1 MSENKFI
8 TYQKFIDLAE
18 VKEFSDLLKEHNI
31 EFLVEDESAGLDAT
45 FGNSAFNKEY
55 RIKLKKEDFEK
66 VNNLKLQIPENEI
79 EAIGRDYYLFQFTDL
94 ELIEL
99 ITQNDKWS
107 TFDFLLAQRILK
119 ERGKEVN
126 AEVLRT
132 LRAERIEELSK
143 PEKNQT
149 VWIVVGYLTAF
160 LGGLIGFF
168 IGWHL
173 LSYKKTLPN
182 GNRVPGYSEKDQK
195 HGLRILII
203 GIISV
208 IVTTIRFI
216 AFD

>member
-1 MSENKFI
+1 MSENTFI

-31 EFLVEDESAGLDAT
+31 EFLVEDESASLDAT
-45 FGNSAFNKEY
+45 FGNSAFSKEY

-66 VNNLKLQIPENEI
+66 VNNLKLQLSENEI

-126 AEVLRT
+126 AEVLST

-149 VWIVVGYLTAF
+149 VWIVVGYLAAF
-160 LGGLIGFF
+160 LGGLFGFF

-173 LSYKKTLPN
+173 MSHKKTLPN

-208 IVTTIRFI
+208 IVTTIRLI